1 MTEKIEEDGSD
12 HEPVSKR
19 TRRAGIVASIGDP
32 NLKDRSKVAPL
43 FLTKKEKLDKQ
54 YKKETEKL
62 VQSTKTRMN
71 DWKSVI
77 GVEKDASKVCPVFQR
92 ASLSS
97 SQSQSV
103 SGSASAGARKT
114 KPDAGPV
121 NLGIPP
127 LIDSSI
133 IPDPYLSLHQP
144 TSDIDLASRQQST
157 SDTPF
162 SPEDT
167 YRFVLDIPHAR
178 PTASS
183 PLVDL
188 RTPCK
193 PPSPSGP
200 SAPFDEFPEIDKNLK
215 IACVSAITAMSTGK
229 HPDSSGSQISDWTSC
244 NTKDWNSAR
253 MEPRKQ
259 HMLSKWLSKWK
270 DEDTAVRR
278 NKVAPILL
286 VAGPVGCGKTSLVYT
301 SALELNM
308 QVLEVS
314 PADFSWQ
321 SNGKRQI
328 SDAIREAL
336 QSRQVRQ
343 ESMSQIVLIDDV
355 DVLIKED
362 RSVLHSIASITD
374 DSKRPLVLTCTN
386 PHLVTGPDIIEIS
399 ESFHIIPPT
408 DIQMSFIAH
417 TYQRILGRPISRFL
431 ADSIARHCNGD
442 LRKLALASQMQYL
455 DSSKSSSIEPD
466 VSPIPHALFP
476 LSLPRGPLDTCKIS
490 ELIRV
495 LSSVDGLPIGYETL
509 IASLV
514 NQLETL
520 DANNF
525 PHFSNL
531 LSSACIADM
540 VGDHGIAKI
549 LILKSIAQDPAITC
563 EHILGTPPVRY
574 TPNLTLEWRES
585 FLTRFVTRATVSSI
599 GVNKFRVGDTVS
611 ALSVMAQ
618 RSNSMEFNSRR
629 LQCVLHQFGLDV
641 PEIEV
646 LRTIMLSKFN

>member
-1 MTEKIEEDGSD
+1 MTEKIEAEGSD
-12 HEPVSKR
+12 NEPVSKR
-19 TRRAGIVASIGDP
+19 TRRSGIVTSVGDP

-103 SGSASAGARKT
+103 NGSGSTGPRKSMSDMNQVKCT
-114 KPDAGPV
+114 
-121 NLGIPP
+121 LPP

-133 IPDPYLSLHQP
+133 TPNPYDSLFELSHEVTLEPRQP
-144 TSDIDLASRQQST
+144 SSSDSRVSPTEAYRLVIDL
-157 SDTPF
+157 PGN
-162 SPEDT
+162 
-167 YRFVLDIPHAR
+167 R

-193 PPSPSGP
+193 PPSPSGTSP
-200 SAPFDEFPEIDKNLK
+200 SVDEFPDIDKNLK
-215 IACVSAITAMSTGK
+215 MACLAAITSMSVGR
-229 HPDSSGSQISDWTSC
+229 HPDSSGSQVSDWSAS

-253 MEPRKQ
+253 LEPRKQ

-286 VAGPVGCGKTSLVYT
+286 VSGPVGSGKTSLVYT

-328 SDAIREAL
+328 SEAIREAL

-362 RSVLHSIASITD
+362 RSVLNSIASITN

-386 PHLVTGPDIIEIS
+386 PNIVTAPDIIEIS
-399 ESFHIIPPT
+399 ESFDLVPPT
-408 DIQMSFIAH
+408 DVQMSFIAY
-417 TYQRILGRPISRFL
+417 TYQQVLGRPVTRL
-431 ADSIARHCNGD
+431 VADSVARFCHGD

-455 DSSKSSSIEPD
+455 DTKNSID
-466 VSPIPHALFP
+466 GGTKPIPHALFP
-476 LSLPRGPLDTCKIS
+476 VDLPQGPLNAFRIA
-490 ELIRV
+490 ELLRIM
-495 LSSVDGLPIGYETL
+495 SSLDGLPITYETL
-509 IASLV
+509 VASLV
-514 NQLETL
+514 DQLETMG
-520 DANNF
+520 DDDNEHF
-525 PHFSNL
+525 SKFSNL
-531 LSSACIADM
+531 LSSACIADIT
-540 VGDHGIAKI
+540 GDSWVAKF
-549 LILKSIAQDPAITC
+549 LVLKSLSFGAETNMEQILATPAKRS
-563 EHILGTPPVRY
+563 P
-574 TPNLTLEWRES
+574 PNLTLEWRDS
-585 FLTRFVTRATVSSI
+585 LLTRFVTRATVSSV
-599 GVNKFRVGDTVS
+599 GVNAFRVGDTVA

-618 RSNSMEFNSRR
+618 QSNSMEFNSRR
-629 LQCVLHQFGLDV
+629 LRCVLHQFGLDV
-641 PEIEV
+641 PEIEI
-646 LRTIMLSKFN
+646 LRTLLKFN